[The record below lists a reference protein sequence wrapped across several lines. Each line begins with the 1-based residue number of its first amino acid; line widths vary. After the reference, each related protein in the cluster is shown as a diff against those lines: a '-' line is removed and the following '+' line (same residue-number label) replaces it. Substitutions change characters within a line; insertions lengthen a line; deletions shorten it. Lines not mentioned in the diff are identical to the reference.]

1 MSIPK
6 KLVTV
11 KPRSLLL
18 IIVLITICIF
28 LLHLQLS
35 EKSRSSSASNKLSP
49 TPANIYQAGYGSFK
63 GTCPKYSFVKR
74 GVMQPDGSFLNELN
88 AEITNIVNGGWA
100 ISTPVEHTTLVPDK
114 NTVYPGKKTFQ
125 VGDCVTITYISNYSG
140 TLQRVFELK
149 NVVY

>member
-63 GTCPKYSFVKR
+63 GTCPKYSFVK
-74 GVMQPDGSFLNELN
+74 
-88 AEITNIVNGGWA
+88 GGWA